1 MDGWQYRQRKAKKRA
16 TSRTNKNLQETKTVQ
31 PFSPPSEQ
39 TPLDFHLLP
48 EVRSNL
54 LELVNVLPV
63 LGDDSLVLVSFVD
76 VKLVLE
82 LELVELLRV
91 ELDLGV
97 FESFPPPSGFDLG
110 EFGEFGVAE
119 SEVLLE
125 STSPVT
131 ESSVPEAS
139 STFLECT
146 FLRVV
151 VFESG
156 SVVLV
161 RFGRNVFLRFGRKF
175 SILLLGSIV
184 VELTLREFSSRLNIG
199 RDFVLRVDGRRS

>member
-1 MDGWQYRQRKAKKRA
+1 MVGNIVKEKQRRELPLEQTKIYKKRKLY
-16 TSRTNKNLQETKTVQ
+16 TPSPLRTNSSRV
-31 PFSPPSEQ
+31 PS
-39 TPLDFHLLP
+39 LP

-161 RFGRNVFLRFGRKF
+161 RIGRNVFLRFGRKF

-184 VELTLREFSSRLNIG
+184 VELTLREFGSRLNIG